1 MATDAAGLIET
12 LGCAPVAVIG
22 YSMGAFVAQELALA
36 RPALLRG
43 VALLGT
49 LGRKNVFRRAL
60 FDATLHGL
68 RSGVRLL
75 RHLEVVTR
83 ALQLFAPA
91 RLDDERWAGAYLDR
105 ALAADG
111 PAADGRRGL
120 LGQQEATTAYDDR
133 LEALAAITL
142 PTLVMSFELDLL
154 VPAVLT

>member
-68 RSGVRLL
+68 RSGVRLP
-75 RHLEVVTR
+75 RHLEGVTR

-111 PAADGRRGL
+111 PAADGWRACSASRRRRPPM
-120 LGQQEATTAYDDR
+120 TIDSR
-133 LEALAAITL
+133 RSR
-142 PTLVMSFELDLL
+142 PSRCR
-154 VPAVLT
+154 PSS